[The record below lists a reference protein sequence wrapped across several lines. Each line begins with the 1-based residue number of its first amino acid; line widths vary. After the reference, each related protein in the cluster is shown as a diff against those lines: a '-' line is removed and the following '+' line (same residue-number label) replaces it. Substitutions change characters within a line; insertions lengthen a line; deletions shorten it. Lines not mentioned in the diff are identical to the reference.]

1 MSAAVRKHGATPR
14 EYHAKQRVEV
24 LINGSYRPGTVE
36 RIGRKYVYV
45 QLDSG
50 GEPVGYYPHALSFW
64 QNRGDR

>member
-1 MSAAVRKHGATPR
+1 MSAAVRKYGNVPR
-14 EYHAKQRVEV
+14 EFFVEQRVEAIV
-24 LINGSYRPGTVE
+24 GGRFHPGTVE

-50 GEPVGYYPHALSFW
+50 GEPVAFSPGVVSFW